1 MPLAADELAERLL
14 RRPVTE
20 TRVLKLRRHLR
31 DVDHTADV
39 LQAIQEHTQGGDDVR
54 AFVHQTLVS
63 ARPQVIPPLP
73 PDIQAKVDAFKATRA
88 REAARRTPRQ

>member
-1 MPLAADELAERLL
+1 MPLSADELAERLL

-31 DVDHTADV
+31 SSEQTDEV
-39 LQAIQEHTQGGDDVR
+39 LQAIQDHRSGGEDVR
-54 AFVHQTLVS
+54 AFVHQTLTS

-73 PDIQAKVDAFKATRA
+73 PDIQAKVDAFKAQRA
-88 REAARRTPRQ
+88 RDAASRNR